1 MSNRYQY
8 VYFICEHIYY
18 DALEEQYV
26 CASNGKRNK
35 RAGGCKRCPHLKTMK
50 SETHKVDLREV
61 K

>member
-1 MSNRYQY
+1 MADRYQY

-26 CASNGKRNK
+26 CASNGKIK
-35 RAGGCKRCPHLKTMK
+35 KSAGGCKRCPHLRTKR
-50 SETHKVDLREV
+50 SSNPHVDLREV